1 MAKIVG
7 VTSCIT
13 GIAHTYMAAEALERA
28 GKKLGHEVTIETQG
42 SAGTIPLK
50 PEVIAAADAVIFAVD
65 LEVKD
70 RSRFDGKPYVQ
81 VGVAKAMKG
90 AEALITE
97 VLEGAANGTAAK
109 VGDGKDA
116 SPKAAPKPE
125 QVEGGNVNKGGL
137 FGGLFGKKK

>member
-1 MAKIVG
+1 
-7 VTSCIT
+7 
-13 GIAHTYMAAEALERA
+13 MAAEALERA

-70 RSRFDGKPYVQ
+70 RDRFNGKPYLQ

-90 AEALITE
+90 AEDLINE

-116 SPKAAPKPE
+116 APKAAPKPAKE
-125 QVEGGNVNKGGL
+125 DGGNGNKGGL